1 MSKPV
6 QWYPGHMFKAKKEIQ
21 EVIKIIDI
29 VIEIV
34 DARVPLSSHNE
45 MLDDIVKKKPRLVVF
60 SKSDLV
66 NEREL
71 QKYVD
76 IYTERGYETIVLN
89 LKKNNHQ
96 KKLLNKIDEVS
107 KPVKEKFEAK
117 GINKK
122 IRALIMGMPNVG
134 KSTFI
139 NFATGKKKTE
149 IGNKPGV
156 TKRQQ
161 WIRIAKDLELL
172 DTPGILIPKI
182 ENQMDGFN
190 LVLCSLIKEEV
201 VDKEAVAIHLL
212 EYLYNN
218 HVKVLEERYSI
229 NLNEWD
235 IEKIYNDIAKSI
247 GAILPR
253 NEFDYNRVTNTLIMD
268 FRNQKF
274 GAIILDEIV
283 WWV

>member
-283 WWV
+283 